1 MNKSAK
7 VSFTLAFILVL
18 FLLVLFTIG
27 GIACVRAY
35 SKSNIEYSD
44 LYYEEL
50 TFDRLEHIHGSK
62 GSSWYKIYFNEY
74 SEFFS
79 IASYEMRYVNH
90 DKMETLK
97 KGDIVCVYFQD
108 DDGSYDICEISSMD
122 DEILSLKNHIKAT
135 KRNLM
140 IGIILCPIMV
150 LDCIFIMFFFIRKYR
165 ISKRYKSDPQN
176 YDTKGELKIEYKNGG
191 NVIQIFNSPTVC
203 SLVINGVT
211 VDQYFGMVA
220 TRFTLRGY
228 ATLNESKIP
237 VEAKMGF
244 LNMHLYYNG
253 KIVAKE
259 FKGLG

>member
-90 DKMETLK
+90 
-97 KGDIVCVYFQD
+97 
-108 DDGSYDICEISSMD
+108 
-122 DEILSLKNHIKAT
+122 A
-135 KRNLM
+135 
-140 IGIILCPIMV
+140 
-150 LDCIFIMFFFIRKYR
+150 
-165 ISKRYKSDPQN
+165 
-176 YDTKGELKIEYKNGG
+176 
-191 NVIQIFNSPTVC
+191 
-203 SLVINGVT
+203 
-211 VDQYFGMVA
+211 
-220 TRFTLRGY
+220 
-228 ATLNESKIP
+228 
-237 VEAKMGF
+237 
-244 LNMHLYYNG
+244 
-253 KIVAKE
+253 
-259 FKGLG
+259 

>member
-1 MNKSAK
+1 
-7 VSFTLAFILVL
+7 
-18 FLLVLFTIG
+18 
-27 GIACVRAY
+27 
-35 SKSNIEYSD
+35 
-44 LYYEEL
+44 
-50 TFDRLEHIHGSK
+50 
-62 GSSWYKIYFNEY
+62 
-74 SEFFS
+74 
-79 IASYEMRYVNH
+79 MRYVNH

-97 KGDIVCVYFQD
+97 KGDVVCVYFQD

-122 DEILSLKNHIKAT
+122 DEILSLENHIKAT

-165 ISKRYKSDPQN
+165 ISKRYKSDPLN

-220 TRFTLRGY
+220 TRFTLKGY
-228 ATLNESKIP
+228 ATLNETKIP
-237 VEAKMGF
+237 VEAKMGH
-244 LNMHLYYNG
+244 LYMSLYYNEE
-253 KIVAKE
+253 KVSKR
-259 FKGLG
+259 FMGLG